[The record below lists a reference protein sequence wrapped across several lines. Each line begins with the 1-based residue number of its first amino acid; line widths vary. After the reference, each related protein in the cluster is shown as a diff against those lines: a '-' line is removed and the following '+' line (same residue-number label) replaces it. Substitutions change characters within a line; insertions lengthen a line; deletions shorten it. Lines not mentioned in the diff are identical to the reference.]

1 MHDLVFSPQYHFTSS
16 SHPSIV
22 PVSISNSVSFR
33 FLVSWQLVWNGRKLP
48 VFTAQPRGKSR
59 IINIINC
66 GVSCDTRHFNP
77 KQTLVLQIH
86 KYSVSLQDIKQYHSD
101 SHTGND
107 EYGIK
112 NLSDYGLISQRGRVT
127 LWHEIRLPMQK
138 QSWQLFTIM
147 ANQPNPNVLKTCF
160 IRVFIKTFSV
170 LPHKLPF
177 LEFMPAQKESF
188 ISKIK
193 QKSMNEGSASK
204 KKFPSVKEWDNT
216 EMCWANVFQ
225 VCLNII
231 SAFSL
236 VNFCLIVLIL

>member
-107 EYGIK
+107 KYGIK

-147 ANQPNPNVLKTCF
+147 ANQPNQM
-160 IRVFIKTFSV
+160 FSKHGS
-170 LPHKLPF
+170 LGSSLRHFQYFHTSCHF
-177 LEFMPAQKESF
+177 LNSCQHRKSF

-193 QKSMNEGSASK
+193 LKSMNEGSASK
-204 KKFPSVKEWDNT
+204 K
-216 EMCWANVFQ
+216 
-225 VCLNII
+225 
-231 SAFSL
+231 
-236 VNFCLIVLIL
+236 NFHL

>member
-1 MHDLVFSPQYHFTSS
+1 M
-16 SHPSIV
+16 
-22 PVSISNSVSFR
+22 
-33 FLVSWQLVWNGRKLP
+33 
-48 VFTAQPRGKSR
+48 
-59 IINIINC
+59 
-66 GVSCDTRHFNP
+66 SCDTGHFNP

-107 EYGIK
+107 KYGIK

-147 ANQPNPNVLKTCF
+147 ANQPNPNVLETCF

-170 LPHKLPF
+170 FPHKLPF

-188 ISKIK
+188 ISKSNK
-193 QKSMNEGSASK
+193 KAWMRVQHQ
-204 KKFPSVKEWDNT
+204 KKFLSVKEWDNT
-216 EMCWANVFQ
+216 EMCWADVFQ
-225 VCLNII
+225 VCPNII

-236 VNFCLIVLIL
+236 VNVCLIVLIL

>member
-1 MHDLVFSPQYHFTSS
+1 M
-16 SHPSIV
+16 
-22 PVSISNSVSFR
+22 
-33 FLVSWQLVWNGRKLP
+33 
-48 VFTAQPRGKSR
+48 
-59 IINIINC
+59 
-66 GVSCDTRHFNP
+66 
-77 KQTLVLQIH
+77 LQIH

-107 EYGIK
+107 KYGIK

-127 LWHEIRLPMQK
+127 LWHEIGLPMQK

-193 QKSMNEGSASK
+193 K
-204 KKFPSVKEWDNT
+204 KKHEWG
-216 EMCWANVFQ
+216 FS
-225 VCLNII
+225 IKKKI
-231 SAFSL
+231 SI
-236 VNFCLIVLIL
+236 CKRMR